1 MPDQETRD
9 KLQKAL
15 KEAAGKPMTR
25 EMIRRQK
32 VSFILGTLGDD
43 STITR
48 KQIEAYLD
56 KQEGV
61 ATRS

>member
-1 MPDQETRD
+1 
-9 KLQKAL
+9 
-15 KEAAGKPMTR
+15 MTR

-56 KQEGV
+56 KQEGI